1 MISSVTSSAGAL
13 FQTSDPSLADA
24 RGNRNAFGATAS
36 GAPAGADP
44 VAGSDQDADTI
55 IPGAERELSA
65 QATDNEST
73 EASADGLTDEERA
86 IVAELQQTDREVR
99 AHEQAHLAAAG
110 GLARGVSFTFVT
122 GPDGKQY
129 AVGGE
134 VSIDTSPV
142 SGDPQATIQKAQQI
156 RAAANAP
163 ANPSG
168 QDRAVAAQASAM
180 EQAARQELA
189 AEDRAELEEQ
199 RRAQLA
205 QQNGQT
211 QAEAITQPS
220 TSNQIGQL
228 LSLIA

>member
-1 MISSVTSSAGAL
+1 MPTLLFPTRPVKSPRKPPTTSPPRL
-13 FQTSDPSLADA
+13 RP
-24 RGNRNAFGATAS
+24 
-36 GAPAGADP
+36 
-44 VAGSDQDADTI
+44 
-55 IPGAERELSA
+55 
-65 QATDNEST
+65 
-73 EASADGLTDEERA
+73 DGLTDEERA
-86 IVAELQQTDREVR
+86 IIAELQQTDREVR

-211 QAEAITQPS
+211 QAEAFTQPS
-220 TSNQIGQL
+220 ASNQIGQV
-228 LSLIA
+228 LSQIA